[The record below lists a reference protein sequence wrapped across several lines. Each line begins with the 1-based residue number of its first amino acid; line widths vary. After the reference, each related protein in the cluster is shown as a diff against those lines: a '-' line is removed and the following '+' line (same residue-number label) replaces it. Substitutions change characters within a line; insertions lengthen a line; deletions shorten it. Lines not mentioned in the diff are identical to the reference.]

1 MTKIKPRLI
10 ARISCQECR
19 RRKTRCNYDGQGD
32 KCSTCARIG
41 TACIF
46 SQKNGVVLDMEK
58 VMEENNPHLVH
69 QREKEQRAKERERER
84 DLIQAELSSSYPS
97 GGFATRPNRSNSAGG
112 MPGRSSPTEDLSHVM
127 DRLQIDNYGIAPH
140 TLRSFSQVAGDN
152 DSAEASSG
160 ESSAAES
167 AEPSTSTVT
176 HDLDQPFHKRR
187 SSNGAS
193 PGTHQ
198 RSRGRSEPLVDIQ
211 PDLINL
217 YFQHVHPFLLII
229 HKPSFL
235 RRLHDP
241 KDPVPDFLL
250 AAIYAVASQYAP
262 GRAQD
267 GRRYFD
273 LWLSRLDDT
282 LDKPRLSTI
291 QALLLIIKY
300 QEGVKHNGFYF
311 RTYMYT
317 QMVIVLARELQLH
330 KTSPVSMKLDK
341 ESHEVRRRLFWSIF
355 VLDQFISVSQGRSMS
370 FRDVEPEA
378 DMPCINNEDPDDTQE
393 IENILNFI
401 EYIKLSKIN
410 HQALMLVRKSLTK
423 AIRAEDAIPQC
434 RVITSAMVAWKAS
447 LPIRLQLA
455 SNMSARTPFG
465 AMLHMVYHACLL
477 MTLRS
482 FCDDLSVSQPEMTA
496 NSRETCSV
504 SATNI
509 TVITDDLFTNHGIVS
524 LTYPIRGCYF
534 VIYCLIAAATI
545 QANDIRRGT
554 SGPIMFK
561 RSLALLNIILR
572 ESTAVDIEK
581 EVELLKSS
589 MDSSMDYQ
597 GDYAYSLNPQYDHRP
612 PLKHILPMSQKYGS
626 RMSFGSSGVTPIR
639 MRKISPKVGGPTT
652 GNSEGVGKSK
662 NAVGQSDGSQ
672 AFSGRAAGST
682 QSNPGQVGQ
691 PMTSSAPLP
700 IPVDSKAN
708 IQLISNSLNN
718 NLPRPQQQ
726 DQGVFNTGANSGIA
740 NSWAPAGDRS
750 LDDLDQSLK
759 LSSSPEVPNRPIHAS
774 LPTAPILQSTNTSL
788 PSFPAPAP
796 YTSDFNGFALAQQQ
810 LPSTPGGPAHAPM
823 MSLAQFLSLQEEQ
836 QRQQKQSTQ
845 FLDSSPP
852 VSSLDR
858 LSAAQIQEQHRLNQ
872 QRQFMQLQREHQQRQ
887 QQQQHQQQQ
896 QSDSA
901 AVNSF
906 LSNFSTLTSYQ
917 QLNSDQAQN
926 ELMRMLN
933 SSAVSYQDGFSNE
946 SAMSF
951 ATAYLQQQQQQAG
964 LRQNTFPAQPLSPPT
979 SAVPQQE
986 GYAAP
991 AIVNDTPSPDSF
1003 QPIDMARSY
1012 LAPDSNVPLGIRQ
1025 ALGDADKMFRFQA
1038 QQGLAGAD
1046 DPLFPNERRQ
1056 TIHSQQ
1062 QSPYP

>member
-84 DLIQAELSSSYPS
+84 DLLQAELSSSYPS
-97 GGFATRPNRSNSAGG
+97 TGFSTRPYRSNSAGG
-112 MPGRSSPTEDLSHVM
+112 LTGRSSPTEDLSQVM
-127 DRLQIDNYGIAPH
+127 GRLQIDSYGIAPH

-152 DSAEASSG
+152 DSAEPSSG
-160 ESSAAES
+160 ESSATES
-167 AEPSTSTVT
+167 VEPSASTMT
-176 HDLDQPFHKRR
+176 HDPDQLFHKRR
-187 SSNGAS
+187 SSSGAS
-193 PGTHQ
+193 PG

-211 PDLINL
+211 PDLIEL
-217 YFQHVHPFLLII
+217 YFQHVHPYLLIV

-235 RRLHDP
+235 RRLYDP

-311 RTYMYT
+311 RTYMYA
-317 QMVIVLARELQLH
+317 QMVTVLARELQLH

-355 VLDQFISVSQGRSMS
+355 ILDQFISVSQGRAMS

-378 DMPCINNEDPDDTQE
+378 DMPCINIEDPEDAQE
-393 IENILNFI
+393 IENILNMI

-434 RVITSAMVAWKAS
+434 RTISAHMLAWKAN

-465 AMLHMVYHACLL
+465 AMLHMVYHACQL

-482 FCDDLSVSQPEMTA
+482 FCDDLSVSHPEMTA
-496 NSRETCSV
+496 SSRETCTV

-545 QANDIRRGT
+545 QADDIRRGT

-581 EVELLKSS
+581 EVELLKNS
-589 MDSSMDYQ
+589 MDSSVDRYRSE
-597 GDYAYSLNPQYDHRP
+597 YAYSHNPQYDHRP
-612 PLKHILPMSQKYGS
+612 PLKHILPMSQKYSS
-626 RMSFGSSGVTPIR
+626 RIPFTSSGVTPIR
-639 MRKISPKVGGPTT
+639 MRKISPKV
-652 GNSEGVGKSK
+652 
-662 NAVGQSDGSQ
+662 
-672 AFSGRAAGST
+672 AGSSAGNGDNKSTAAHQDNSQGFNDRT
-682 QSNPGQVGQ
+682 QGIALPTLGQDGR
-691 PMTSSAPLP
+691 PMAGTVPLTTAP
-700 IPVDSKAN
+700 IDSKAN
-708 IQLISNSLNN
+708 VKLANSDPINTN
-718 NLPRPQQQ
+718 SFTRSQQQ
-726 DQGVFNTGANSGIA
+726 SQEAFGNGSSSSIASG
-740 NSWAPAGDRS
+740 WAQAGDRS
-750 LDDLDQSLK
+750 LRDLDQNMK
-759 LSSSPEVPNRPIHAS
+759 LSSSPEVPNRPVQAS
-774 LPTAPILQSTNTSL
+774 LPTAPILPSTNTSL
-788 PSFPAPAP
+788 PSFTKPAP
-796 YTSDFNGFALAQQQ
+796 YTSDLNGFALAQQQ
-810 LPSTPGGPAHAPM
+810 LLSTPGSPTPAPM
-823 MSLAQFLSLQEEQ
+823 MSLAQ
-836 QRQQKQSTQ
+836 K
-845 FLDSSPP
+845 
-852 VSSLDR
+852 
-858 LSAAQIQEQHRLNQ
+858 
-872 QRQFMQLQREHQQRQ
+872 
-887 QQQQHQQQQ
+887 
-896 QSDSA
+896 
-901 AVNSF
+901 
-906 LSNFSTLTSYQ
+906 
-917 QLNSDQAQN
+917 
-926 ELMRMLN
+926 N
-933 SSAVSYQDGFSNE
+933 SSGNKNSQHSFWILHLQYLHLTDCQQPRSKSN
-946 SAMSF
+946 
-951 ATAYLQQQQQQAG
+951 TA
-964 LRQNTFPAQPLSPPT
+964 
-979 SAVPQQE
+979 
-986 GYAAP
+986 
-991 AIVNDTPSPDSF
+991 
-1003 QPIDMARSY
+1003 
-1012 LAPDSNVPLGIRQ
+1012 
-1025 ALGDADKMFRFQA
+1025 
-1038 QQGLAGAD
+1038 
-1046 DPLFPNERRQ
+1046 
-1056 TIHSQQ
+1056 
-1062 QSPYP
+1062 